1 MTFFNWQNQQ
11 VMQASQLSL
20 LIVGLLELQK
30 NVYGGPLK
38 DCYLDSLWWKFWS
51 SNTPSQLA
59 MINRHPKSSRGSF
72 LADLWVFAQRVEIAA
87 ATIVMFSSLVW
98 SLETAKMMND
108 VAKYT
113 VKNSISLSS
122 FFCIIIRYSYGEM
135 KKEIK
140 THSSLDSH
148 CVWNWFLLWIVI
160 YQFQFIDEGPL
171 KKGMAHSFS

>member
-1 MTFFNWQNQQ
+1 MS
-11 VMQASQLSL
+11 MGAHR
-20 LIVGLLELQK
+20 G
-30 NVYGGPLK
+30 
-38 DCYLDSLWWKFWS
+38 CYLDSLWWKFWS

-113 VKNSISLSS
+113 VKNSISIELFLHHHTPLLRWNEERDRDTLIS
-122 FFCIIIRYSYGEM
+122 RDGY
-135 KKEIK
+135 
-140 THSSLDSH
+140 
-148 CVWNWFLLWIVI
+148 CVWNWFLLWIAI
-160 YQFQFIDEGPL
+160 YQFQFIEGPL
-171 KKGMAHSFS
+171 KKGTYILLAIP

>member
-1 MTFFNWQNQQ
+1 MRAADYRCVLKFRFWNFSAQCAIETNASPFGMTFFNWQNQQ

-122 FFCIIIRYSYGEM
+122 FLHHH
-135 KKEIK
+135 
-140 THSSLDSH
+140 TLQLW
-148 CVWNWFLLWIVI
+148 WNEERDKDTLI
-160 YQFQFIDEGPL
+160 
-171 KKGMAHSFS
+171 SR